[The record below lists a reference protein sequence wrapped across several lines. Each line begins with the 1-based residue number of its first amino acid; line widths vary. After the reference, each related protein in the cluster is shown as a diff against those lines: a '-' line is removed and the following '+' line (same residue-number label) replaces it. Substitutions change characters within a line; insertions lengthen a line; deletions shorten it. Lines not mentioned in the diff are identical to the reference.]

1 VITEVLELVKLKYLK
16 SDKLQYGANE
26 SSDRSEEGEP
36 RYIRITDLNEDGSL
50 RQDTLR
56 TLPLEIAQPYLLRD
70 GDILLARSGATVGKS
85 FIYHDYLG
93 QACFAGYLICLRLKK
108 SKIFPKF
115 IWYYAQSSI
124 YKQEIDLSTIQATIQ
139 NVSAEK
145 YGEFRAPLHSLK
157 TQKTIANFLD
167 CKTAAIDTLI
177 AKKQR
182 LIQLLEE
189 KRTALINQAVTK
201 GLNPNAPMKSVSIEW
216 LREIPTHWDVMAI
229 KYLARPGR
237 KTFIDGDWVELPYI
251 TEEGIRL
258 IQTGNVGI
266 GNYREKGF
274 KYIAEESFLKLN
286 CTEVKPNNVLICRLD
301 GPVGRA
307 CLVPDLGVRM
317 ITSVDNTI
325 LKPDAK
331 HDARFIVYLLSC
343 KPYLE
348 WNQVLC
354 RVGGGHRWRV
364 SRSMLGDLRVPVPPE
379 VEQQQIADFLDKKTV
394 QIISTIDRLLVQI
407 EKLQEYRRSL
417 ITAAVSGKL
426 EISEVEPDV

>member
-1 VITEVLELVKLKYLK
+1 MTENLEYIKIRHLK

-26 SSDRSEEGEP
+26 SSDRNEKGEP

-50 RQDTLR
+50 RADTFR
-56 TLPLEIAQPYLLRD
+56 TLPQEVAQPYLLRD

-85 FIYHDYLG
+85 FIYYDYYG
-93 QACFAGYLICLRLKK
+93 KACFAGYLICLRLN
-108 SKIFPKF
+108 KIKAFPKF
-115 IWYYAQSSI
+115 IWYYTQSLI
-124 YKQEIDLSTIQATIQ
+124 YKQEIDLAIIQATIQ

-145 YGEFRAPLHSLK
+145 YGEFRVPIPSLE
-157 TQKTIANFLD
+157 TQKLIATFLD
-167 CKTAAIDTLI
+167 RKTAAIDTLI

-189 KRTALINQAVTK
+189 KRTALINQAATK
-201 GLNPNAPMKSVSIEW
+201 GLNPNVSMKSTGVEW
-216 LREIPTHWDVMAI
+216 LEEVPTHWDVMAI
-229 KYLARPGR
+229 KYLAHSGR

-274 KYIAEESFLKLN
+274 KYIAEESFHKLT
-286 CTEVKPNNVLICRLD
+286 CTEVKPNDVLICRLD

-307 CLVPDLGVRM
+307 CLAPNLGLRM

-325 LKPDAK
+325 LKPATK
-331 HDARFIVYLLSC
+331 HNARFIVYLLSC
-343 KPYLE
+343 KSYLE

-354 RVGGGHRWRV
+354 RVGGGNRWRV

-379 VEQQQIADFLDKKTV
+379 KVF
-394 QIISTIDRLLVQI
+394 R
-407 EKLQEYRRSL
+407 
-417 ITAAVSGKL
+417 GKDSKDPL
-426 EISEVEPDV
+426 ND